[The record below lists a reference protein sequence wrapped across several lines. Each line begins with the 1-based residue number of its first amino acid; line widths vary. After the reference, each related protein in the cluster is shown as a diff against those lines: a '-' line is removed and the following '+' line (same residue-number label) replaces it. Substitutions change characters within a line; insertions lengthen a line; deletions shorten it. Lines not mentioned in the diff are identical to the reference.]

1 MTVSLLTQRT
11 IHHTTDIS
19 VSVGDYRSGV
29 YAMTYTNTQYV
40 YIGASVPFNNIWVE
54 MTTVSGSSAGTPV
67 IQVWY
72 NRTWTNVADIIDQT
86 SGMTASGR
94 ISWALDIDSGWSIE
108 QDCDDVTGL
117 AAFSIFNRY
126 WLRISWPNNFTCSL
140 GYIGQKFSSDTIME
154 SLYPDL
160 MQSTIL
166 TGFKAGKTTWNE
178 QHFMAAEAIIK
189 DLRKR
194 NLVLQGQQFMDWSI
208 FEDAG
213 CHKVAE
219 IVYQAFGLPYIEHVK
234 MATKRFQDEMSQRY
248 YVVDVNQDGHAK
260 PEEIN
265 NRSGWMTR

>member
-1 MTVSLLTQRT
+1 MTVSLLTQRV
-11 IHHTTDIS
+11 IHNTTDIS
-19 VSVGDYRSGV
+19 VNVGDFRSGV
-29 YAMTYTNTQYV
+29 YSMTYVNTQYV
-40 YIGASVPFNNIWVE
+40 YIGSSVPFNNIWVE
-54 MTTVSGSSAGTPV
+54 MTTVASGTAGTPV

-72 NRTWTNVADIIDQT
+72 NGAWTAVVDIIDQT

-117 AAFSIFNRY
+117 TAFSIFNRY
-126 WLRISWPNNFTCSL
+126 WMRISWPNNFTCGL
-140 GYIGQKFSSDTIME
+140 AYVGQKFSSDTMME

-178 QHFMAAEAIIK
+178 QHFMASESIIK
-189 DLRKR
+189 EIRKR
-194 NLVLQGQQFMDWSI
+194 NFATQGGQLMDWSV

-219 IVYQAFGLPYIEHVK
+219 IVYQAFGLPYVEHAK
-234 MATKRFQDEMSQRY
+234 LSAARFQAELSGKY
-248 YVVDVNQDGHAK
+248 YVVDVNKDGQIS
-260 PEEIN
+260 PNEIA